1 MKNLFK
7 SLSAFQTEVPTIHK
21 GTKGYGYS
29 YASLPEIFTVINP
42 LLKKH
47 GLGFTQLLN
56 SNEDGDWIKTIVY
69 HIDSGE
75 NIESLTRI
83 PKAALK
89 GQNEY
94 QAFGSGC
101 TYYRRYSISCILRL
115 VTDIDND
122 AADIKKQPN
131 VSTKNNVEKKQSI
144 DDDRFKGAL
153 DSIKAGNYSIEKL
166 IETFDLTEEQIKE
179 VEKLWLLDAQV

>member
-56 SNEDGDWIKTIVY
+56 SNEDGDWIRTIVY
-69 HIDSGE
+69 HVDSGE
-75 NIESLTRI
+75 NIESLTQI

-89 GQNEY
+89 VKMN
-94 QAFGSGC
+94 
-101 TYYRRYSISCILRL
+101 IRL
-115 VTDIDND
+115 LVRDVRITEGI
-122 AADIKKQPN
+122 
-131 VSTKNNVEKKQSI
+131 QSAV
-144 DDDRFKGAL
+144 FC
-153 DSIKAGNYSIEKL
+153 
-166 IETFDLTEEQIKE
+166 
-179 VEKLWLLDAQV
+179 VW

>member
-7 SLSAFQTEVPTIHK
+7 SLSEFQTEVPTIHK

-56 SNEDGDWIKTIVY
+56 SNEDGDWIRTIVY
-69 HIDSGE
+69 HVDSGE
-75 NIESLTRI
+75 NIESLTQI

-115 VTDIDND
+115 VTDIDSD
-122 AADIKKQPN
+122 AADIKPQPN
-131 VSTKNNVEKKQSI
+131 VSTKTNVEKKTDKQ
-144 DDDRFKGAL
+144 
-153 DSIKAGNYSIEKL
+153 
-166 IETFDLTEEQIKE
+166 
-179 VEKLWLLDAQV
+179 